1 MNNCCRNQLC
11 CFFLVASI
19 IAMGWLLSPH
29 CLAQENS
36 PPQIEQ
42 VLNQPAKID
51 FRNITLE
58 DAFDRLSESI
68 GVKFSLDPS
77 AMAQLPFGSLTQLS
91 AVQLQGMSWRDA
103 LKELLKPLALTFQ
116 TGSNQIFILGTE
128 ELLRQ
133 PRKLNLV
140 ELDALVRLQ
149 NSNLSDRE
157 ENLIK
162 QIREETRSNFALIE
176 FGKPREKTDEDCS
189 EDSLSK
195 IPQPANKVL
204 NIYCREL
211 GKEEK
216 VSDATWYLRAE
227 LEQGRAGNI
236 EIIIFSARKLID
248 MKLNRQI
255 TIQFKQQPVQTIL
268 QDLARQAVL
277 DISFEPGCIA
287 MLDENTRDK
296 CTLIMRDGSIKNA
309 LEVLS
314 GTTGLAHEIDRDGN
328 LYISAGD
335 LLRQTA
341 AAQQAA
347 GTVTY
352 SNPNP
357 LICTITTKL
366 PGTDIETM
374 ILIRENDLANHGLL
388 DKYHQLHRDS
398 IDDFMRYLKAY
409 QPPTVSPDN

>member
-1 MNNCCRNQLC
+1 MNHPCRNQLC
-11 CFFLVASI
+11 CFFVAASV
-19 IAMGWLLSPH
+19 IALGWLLSSA
-29 CLAQENS
+29 CLAQETN
-36 PPQIEQ
+36 PVQIEQ
-42 VLNQPAKID
+42 LLNKSAKID

-58 DAFDRLSESI
+58 DAFDRLSQSI
-68 GVKFSLDPS
+68 GVKISLDTS
-77 AMAQLPFGSLTQLS
+77 SMAQLPFGSLTQLS

-116 TGSNQIFILGTE
+116 TGSDRIFILGTE

-133 PRKLNLV
+133 PQKLNLV

-149 NSNLSDRE
+149 NSNLSERE

-162 QIREETRSNFALIE
+162 QIREVTRSNFALIE
-176 FGKPREKTDEDCS
+176 FGKPREKTDEGCS

-195 IPQPANKVL
+195 IPQPAHHVL
-204 NIYCREL
+204 NLYCKQL
-211 GKEEK
+211 GDKK
-216 VSDATWYLRAE
+216 NVPDATWYLRAE
-227 LEQGRAGNI
+227 LEQGRANNI
-236 EIIIFSARKLID
+236 EIIIAPAKRLID
-248 MKLNRQI
+248 MKLDRQI

-277 DISFEPGCIA
+277 NISFEPGCIA
-287 MLDENTRDK
+287 TLDENTRDK

-314 GTTGLAHEIDRDGN
+314 GTTGLAYQADQNG
-328 LYISAGD
+328 LYILAGD

-341 AAQQAA
+341 ASQSTV

-352 SNPNP
+352 SNP
-357 LICTITTKL
+357 LICTITAKL

-374 ILIRENDLANHGLL
+374 VLIRQDDLTEYGLL
-388 DKYHQLHRDS
+388 DKYQQLHRDS

-409 QPPTVSPDN
+409 QPPTVSPGN

>member
-1 MNNCCRNQLC
+1 MNNCCRNRLC
-11 CFFLVASI
+11 CFFLAASV
-19 IAMGWLLSPH
+19 IAMGWLLAPA
-29 CLAQENS
+29 CLAQETS

-42 VLNQPAKID
+42 LLNKPANID

-58 DAFDRLSESI
+58 SAFDRLGESI
-68 GVKFSLDPS
+68 GVKFSLDTS

-103 LKELLKPLALTFQ
+103 LKELLKPLALTSQ
-116 TGSNQIFILGTE
+116 TGSSQIFILGTE

-157 ENLIK
+157 DNLIK
-162 QIREETRSNFALIE
+162 QIREVTRSNFTLIE
-176 FGKPREKTDEDCS
+176 FGKPRDKTDESCS

-195 IPQPANKVL
+195 IPQSANKVL
-204 NIYCREL
+204 NSYSRHL
-211 GKEEK
+211 GKEKK
-216 VSDATWYLRAE
+216 VNDATTWYLRAD
-227 LEQGRAGNI
+227 LEQGRASSI
-236 EIIIFSARKLID
+236 EIIIVPAKRLIE
-248 MKLNRQI
+248 MKLDRQI

-277 DISFEPGCIA
+277 NISFEPGCIA
-287 MLDENTRDK
+287 MLDENTRNK
-296 CTLIMRDGSIKNA
+296 CTLIMRYGSIKNA
-309 LEVLS
+309 LAALA
-314 GTTGLAHEIDRDGN
+314 GTTGLAYRTSQNG
-328 LYISAGD
+328 LYIFAGD
-335 LLRQTA
+335 LLKQTA
-341 AAQQAA
+341 ASQPAV

-357 LICTITTKL
+357 LICIISTKL

-374 ILIRENDLANHGLL
+374 VLIREDDLDDHGLL
-388 DKYHQLHRDS
+388 DKYQQLHRDS
-398 IDDFMRYLKAY
+398 IGDFMRYLQAY
-409 QPPTVSPDN
+409 QPSTVSPDN